1 MVWKPSG
8 TVMPT
13 HLTRAMRRQAVGLD
27 KESEH
32 SAVVSTGRS
41 RPKGLNAKALEE
53 NVSLRVLAPGLVMDN
68 GFSNVSLIYIFF
80 SRN

>member
-68 GFSNVSLIYIFF
+68 GFSNVSLTHIFF